1 MLTPDKIISI
11 FGIIDEILIGIK
23 HPEDRRR
30 NVSRADKSQQKSINQ
45 FLHLPFLIKTKV
57 SHFIGH

>member
-23 HPEDRRR
+23 HPEDTRRS
-30 NVSRADKSQQKSINQ
+30 VSDSEIIATAIVAAKFLEGISIT
-45 FLHLPFLIKTKV
+45 LSIL
-57 SHFIGH
+57 